1 MRLWDKSAP
10 SDELDEAG
18 RALAQALHRFTA
30 RDDWQ
35 LDARLLPHDLKASKA
50 HVRGLG
56 RVGALPDEEVARI
69 VAGLESIEADLE
81 RGAFRIA
88 EELED
93 GHTAIEA
100 ALVERIGES
109 GKRVHLGRSRN
120 DQVLAALRLYQRAA
134 LDRLARS
141 TVAAGRA
148 LLDLARAHLRVVMPG
163 YTHLQR
169 AVPQT
174 FAHWAA
180 AHAEGFAEAA
190 ASVCGTARQLCSA
203 SPLGAAAGYGVN
215 LPLDR
220 DGVARDLELDALQ
233 VNPLW
238 SQTSRGITEAVVLTA
253 AWHGVAVLR
262 RLAWDL
268 SLFTTGEFAFVRLSD
283 PFTTGSSI
291 MPNKRNPDVV
301 ELMRAS
307 ASVVQGALVEV
318 MSIVSLSSGYHRD
331 LQLTKGPTM
340 RALDEAESA
349 ISLVPALVQGIQV
362 DAERMQAAVTRD
374 TLATDAA
381 VTLAR
386 DGMPFRDA
394 YRRVGTELAGAAEQ
408 PAGLAAA
415 LASVAARV
423 SPGAPGN
430 LLLERIEARFAALE
444 RSFAGA

>member
-1 MRLWDKSAP
+1 MRLWDKTSVG
-10 SDELDEAG
+10 DELDADA
-18 RALAQALHRFTA
+18 RSLAASIHRFTA

-35 LDARLLPHDLKASKA
+35 LDARLLPHDLRASKA

-56 RVGALPDEEVARI
+56 RVGALPSDEVDSI
-69 VAGLESIEADLE
+69 VAGLEGIEADLA

-88 EELED
+88 EQLED

-120 DQVLAALRLYQRAA
+120 DQVLVALRLYERAA
-134 LDRLARS
+134 LDRIGRLSVR
-141 TVAAGRA
+141 AGRA
-148 LLDLARAHLRVVMPG
+148 LLGLAHSHDNAVMPG

-174 FAHWAA
+174 FGHWAA
-180 AHAEGFAEAA
+180 AHAEGFADA
-190 ASVCGTARQLCSA
+190 ASCASGTARELCSK

-220 DGVARDLELDALQ
+220 DGVARELDFPELQ

-238 SQTSRGITEAVVLTA
+238 SQTSRGITEVVVLTA
-253 AWHGVAVLR
+253 AWHGLAVLR

-268 SLFTTGEFAFVRLSD
+268 SLFTSGEFAFVRLSD

-307 ASVVQGALVEV
+307 ASVVQGAIVEI

-340 RALDEAESA
+340 RALDEAETA
-349 ISLVPALVQGIQV
+349 LELIPALVAGIEI
-362 DAERMQAAVTRD
+362 DRTRMVAAVTRD

-381 VTLAR
+381 VSLAR
-386 DGMPFRDA
+386 GGMPFRDA
-394 YRRVGTELAGAAEQ
+394 YRQVAADLAGTTDMPAGAA
-408 PAGLAAA
+408 AAE
-415 LASVAARV
+415 ASIAARL

-430 LLLERIEARFAALE
+430 LLLPRIEQRLDALE
-444 RSFAGA
+444 RSFVGT

>member
-1 MRLWDKSAP
+1 MRLWDKSGEAP
-10 SDELDEAG
+10 DAD
-18 RALAQALHRFTA
+18 RVLAKAIHRFTA

-35 LDARLLPHDLKASKA
+35 LDTRLLPHDLRASKA

-56 RVGALPDEEVARI
+56 RVGALPSEEVDRI
-69 VAGLESIEADLE
+69 VAGLEGIEEELA
-81 RGAFRIA
+81 RGAFHIA
-88 EELED
+88 QELED

-120 DQVLAALRLYQRAA
+120 DQVLAALRLYERAA
-134 LDRLARS
+134 LDRIGRLAI
-141 TVAAGRA
+141 VAARA
-148 LLDLARAHLRVVMPG
+148 LLGLARTYEDAVMPG

-174 FAHWAA
+174 FGHWAA
-180 AHAEGFAEAA
+180 AHAEGFADA
-190 ASVCGTARQLCSA
+190 ASCAGGTARELCSK

-220 DGVARDLELDALQ
+220 DGVGRELDFTELQ

-238 SQTSRGITEAVVLTA
+238 SQTSRGITEVVVLTA
-253 AWHGVAVLR
+253 AWHGLAVLR

-268 SLFTTGEFAFVRLSD
+268 SLFTTGEFAFLRLSD

-307 ASVVQGALVEV
+307 ASVVQGAIVEV
-318 MSIVSLSSGYHRD
+318 MSTVSLSSGYHRD

-340 RALDEAESA
+340 RALDEAEAA
-349 ISLVPALVQGIQV
+349 IELVPALLAGIEI
-362 DAERMQAAVTRD
+362 DRARMVAAVTRD

-381 VTLAR
+381 VSLAR
-386 DGMPFRDA
+386 QGTPFRDA
-394 YRRVGTELAGAAEQ
+394 YRRVAADLAGAADI
-408 PAGLAAA
+408 PAGQDAAA
-415 LASVAARV
+415 ASIAARV
-423 SPGAPGN
+423 SPGAAGN
-430 LLLERIEARFAALE
+430 LLLERIDERLVALE
-444 RSFAGA
+444 RSFAAP